1 MKNKEIK
8 EMLVEA
14 DKAVTFAGELY
25 KKLLPAIKGTVS
37 AFLIQVLFDDDKLK
51 YKRIDEQYRADKT
64 KLAAEELE
72 MYRLYSKS
80 AMGISRAKKA
90 DEIETD
96 LQMYFFLEFKLKGA
110 STEDANKKAT
120 EAVASIKP
128 ADQKAVV
135 EEVKATGKKAS
146 EVANTV
152 SEKKESKGKVLHKSK
167 SMVEVEKY
175 IEQATEEAVLKALIN
190 KARKGNH
197 VELARILELA
207 LPLTQV
213 SVPVADKTPT
223 TTTDVKEEI
232 EDLNW

>member
-1 MKNKEIK
+1 MKNEEIK
-8 EMLVEA
+8 SMLVEA

-25 KKLLPAIKGTVS
+25 KKLLPAITGSVS
-37 AFLIQVLFDDDKLK
+37 NFLIQVLFDDDKLK

-64 KLAAEELE
+64 KLVAEELE
-72 MYRLYSKS
+72 TYRLYSKS

-90 DEIETD
+90 DEVETD
-96 LQMYFFLEFKLKGA
+96 LQMYFFLEFKLKGD
-110 STEDANKKAT
+110 STEDANKKASD
-120 EAVASIKP
+120 AVASLKP
-128 ADQKAVV
+128 ADQKQVV
-135 EEVKATGKKAS
+135 EEVKKTGKKAS
-146 EVANTV
+146 EVLTDV
-152 SEKKESKGKVLHKSK
+152 SKETKQKATHKSK

-213 SVPVADKTPT
+213 SVPVADKSENE
-223 TTTDVKEEI
+223 DVVEDI
-232 EDLNW
+232 DLNW

>member
-1 MKNKEIK
+1 MKNEEIK
-8 EMLVEA
+8 NMLVEA

-25 KKLLPAIKGTVS
+25 KKLLPAIKGTVQS
-37 AFLIQVLFDDDKLK
+37 FLIQVLFDDDKLK
-51 YKRIDEQYRADKT
+51 YKRIDEQYRNDKS
-64 KLAAEELE
+64 KLEANELE
-72 MYRLYSKS
+72 LYRLYSKS

-90 DEIETD
+90 DEVETD
-96 LQMYFFLEFKLKGA
+96 LQMYFFLEFKLKGD
-110 STEDANKKAT
+110 STEDANKKAE

-135 EEVKATGKKAS
+135 EEVKKTGKKAS
-146 EVANTV
+146 EVLTDV
-152 SEKKESKGKVLHKSK
+152 SKKESKGKVLHKSK

-197 VELARILELA
+197 TELARILELA

-213 SVPVADKTPT
+213 SVPVTDKSEI
-223 TTTDVKEEI
+223 KEEI

>member
-25 KKLLPAIKGTVS
+25 KKLLPAITGSVS
-37 AFLIQVLFDDDKLK
+37 NFLIQVLFDDDKLK

-64 KLAAEELE
+64 KLEASELE
-72 MYRLYSKS
+72 TYRLYSKS
-80 AMGISRAKKA
+80 AMGISRAKRA

-96 LQMYFFLEFKLKGA
+96 LQMYFFLEFKMKGA
-110 STEDANKKAT
+110 STEDANKQAT
-120 EAVASIKP
+120 EAVASLKP
-128 ADQKAVV
+128 ADQKQVV
-135 EEVKATGKKAS
+135 EEVKKTGKKAS

-152 SEKKESKGKVLHKSK
+152 SKETKQKVVHKAK
-167 SMVEVEKY
+167 SEIEVEKY

-223 TTTDVKEEI
+223 TSVVVEVV
-232 EDLNW
+232 EDIDSIW

>member
-14 DKAVTFAGELY
+14 DKASTFAGELY

-51 YKRIDEQYRADKT
+51 YKRIDEQYRQDKT

-72 MYRLYSKS
+72 TYRLYSKS

-128 ADQKAVV
+128 ADQKQVV
-135 EEVKATGKKAS
+135 EEVKKTGKKAS
-146 EVANTV
+146 EVLTDV
-152 SEKKESKGKVLHKSK
+152 SKKESKGKVLHKSK
-167 SMVEVEKY
+167 STVEVEKY

-223 TTTDVKEEI
+223 TTDVKEEI